1 MYVKQKRL
9 TRRESQD
16 ATRERL
22 IQAARKAF
30 VRHGF
35 DAASV
40 EKIAADAGFSRGA
53 FYSNFRSKDEL
64 FVAVLQA
71 ERQGIEK
78 ALDEIVRRES
88 DPAKRLHAVL
98 QWYINIDLK
107 QAGTILQT
115 EFMLRAFRNRA
126 ARARMA
132 EFNRRRIADYT
143 ALVTR
148 HFAES
153 GAAPSVRPE
162 IIAVTL
168 LAAASGLDELELLDP
183 GPENKDLFAECRD
196 LVFRRLI
203 PSGVKSEIPQESKNS

>member
-168 LAAASGLDELELLDP
+168 LAAAS
-183 GPENKDLFAECRD
+183 AMA
-196 LVFRRLI
+196 
-203 PSGVKSEIPQESKNS
+203 